1 MTDYKIVRTQN
12 AGVFFAIV
20 ENLEGNTATL
30 KDSRRLWYWDGASSL
45 SELAVRGVSRPS
57 KCKFPVP
64 VESQKVFEVIE
75 ILDMTDAAIKSI
87 KGVPE
92 WTQH

>member
-1 MTDYKIVRTQN
+1 VTDYKIIRTQN
-12 AGVFFAIV
+12 AGVFCAKIESV
-20 ENLEGNTATL
+20 EGTTATL
-30 KDSRRLWYWDGASSL
+30 KDSRRLWYWDGASTL
-45 SELAVRGVSRPS
+45 SELAIRGVSRPS
-57 KCKFPVP
+57 KCKFPVA

-75 ILDMTDAAIKSI
+75 IIDMTDAAISSV